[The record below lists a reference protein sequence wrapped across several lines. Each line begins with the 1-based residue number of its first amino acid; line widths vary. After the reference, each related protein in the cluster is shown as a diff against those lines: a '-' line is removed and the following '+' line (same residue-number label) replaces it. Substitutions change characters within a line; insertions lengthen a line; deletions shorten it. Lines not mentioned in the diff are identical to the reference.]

1 VLRDVGVQV
10 SDAGVPADIVDE
22 PRQKGEES
30 LTFSEK
36 RRGGKVGRPAT
47 KLDLATRELP
57 PC

>member
-1 VLRDVGVQV
+1 MLRDVGVQV
-10 SDAGVPADIVDE
+10 SDAGVPTDIVDE

-57 PC
+57 L